1 MTARK
6 LGNELYRLAPLLQRD
21 RSLWRHFGTQR
32 QGSSCVPF
40 IMQLHGGVSCL
51 WVGHG
56 VGRPSVGYHRN
67 AVRLYSQDGTGWQGL
82 SEPKALSRSVR
93 STEDAADLQPSP
105 EEDRTAVPPGGVGQ
119 GALFYKQLKA
129 CQSPMDVLDLA
140 SKYTLS
146 WRRVSNTLTRLW
158 ETAKRISEEQRR
170 YELQLMFEHPAFG
183 QLCRQVMRDAPR
195 MRNDDVAYSLLAVV
209 KLGVP
214 QRSRVVQ
221 TLLRA
226 IQEKLNEFDEKSL
239 SVLATCLEDMESC
252 KNADALREGL
262 RLLVESRIPGI
273 QRVMTLQTLMRCVGR
288 DAPMSLKRKLE
299 QKALSM
305 TEQFSLPNAQ
315 YMLVSLA
322 AMNHSSKP
330 LLDVCNRKI
339 AESVHCI
346 PFTRLIG
353 LLRASKQLQYRDI
366 HLLSAVTEY
375 LMSTFEMWNTKQLV
389 LLLLLF
395 EEMGFRPVALMDKVS
410 EKMIRDSDSLML
422 KDLLSFLRVYSMLN
436 HIPQQHTQEFLESMT
451 QVLESYLPKM
461 AAAELLRG
469 VFSLCILGHFPLAL
483 LERLVQTETVQELH
497 TKDGKFS
504 RMNQQKLHYV
514 NLCLRLDLPSLP
526 QDLSIPPVAIPP
538 PSNSKYVNQ
547 GLVKALQSIVGEGA
561 VEEGVLLESGYSI
574 DCLVTLPLKKPDL
587 CSPSEG
593 ESVSLESVQRVAV
606 LCPPGSC
613 FCLGTHHPRG
623 MLAMK
628 LRHLRALGF
637 SPVLVPEPELVALSE
652 EERAEL
658 LTNLIFG
665 VKGEDVSVNS
675 EQERTR
681 GEEA

>member
-6 LGNELYRLAPLLQRD
+6 LGNELFRLAPLLHRD
-21 RSLWRHFGTQR
+21 RSLWQHFGTHR
-32 QGSSCVPF
+32 QGSSCVLF
-40 IMQLHGGVSCL
+40 SVQLHGGVSRL

-56 VGRPSVGYHRN
+56 AGRPSVGYHRN

-82 SEPKALSRSVR
+82 SEPKALSRS
-93 STEDAADLQPSP
+93 SEDAADLQPLP
-105 EEDRTAVPPGGVGQ
+105 EEDRNAVPPGGVGQ
-119 GALFYKQLKA
+119 RVLFYNQLKA
-129 CQSPMDVLDLA
+129 CQSPTDVLDLV

-146 WRRVSNTLTRLW
+146 WRRVSNSLTRLW

-170 YELQLMFEHPAFG
+170 YELQLMFEHPVFG

-221 TLLRA
+221 TLLRT

-239 SVLATCLEDMESC
+239 SVLATCLEDMDSC
-252 KNADALREGL
+252 KNVDALREGL
-262 RLLVESRIPGI
+262 RLLVEGRIPGI
-273 QRVMTLQTLMRCVGR
+273 RRVMTLQTLMRCVGR
-288 DAPMSLKRKLE
+288 DAPTSLKRKLE

-305 TEQFSLPNAQ
+305 TEQFTLPNAQ

-330 LLDVCNRKI
+330 LLDICNSKI

-346 PFTRLIG
+346 PFTRLID
-353 LLRASKQLQYRDI
+353 LLRASKQLQYRDV
-366 HLLSAVTEY
+366 HLLSAVAEY
-375 LMSTFEMWNTKQLV
+375 LTSTFEMWNTKQLV

-395 EEMGFRPVALMDKVS
+395 EEMGFRPVALLDKVS

-422 KDLLSFLRVYSMLN
+422 KDLLSFLKVYSMLN
-436 HIPQQHTQEFLESMT
+436 YIPQQHTPEFLESVT
-451 QVLESYLPKM
+451 RVLESYLPKM
-461 AAAELLRG
+461 APTELLRG
-469 VFSLCILGHFPLAL
+469 IFSLCILGHIPLAL
-483 LERLVQTETVQELH
+483 LERLVQTETVQELR

-514 NLCLRLDLPSLP
+514 NLCLHLDLASLP
-526 QDLSIPPVAIPP
+526 QDLTIPPVTIPP

-547 GLVKALQSIVGEGA
+547 SLVKALQSIVGEGA
-561 VEEGVLLESGYSI
+561 VEEGVLLENGYSI
-574 DCLVTLPLKKPDL
+574 DCLVTLSLKKPDL
-587 CSPSEG
+587 CSPSEE

-606 LCPPGSC
+606 LCPPGSF
-613 FCLGTHHPRG
+613 FCLGTRHPRG

-628 LRHLRALGF
+628 LRHLQALGY

-652 EERAEL
+652 EERAKV
-658 LTNLIFG
+658 LTDLIFG
-665 VKGEDVSVNS
+665 VKGEDASVNS

-681 GEEA
+681 REES